1 MNIRLLAIFEQMSAV
16 GQLLPSNSLPC
27 EWPLKE
33 WVSND
38 GAIIEQELNHCIE
51 DLSLQINKALTEP
64 LPEPIAGFSEI
75 AT

>member
-1 MNIRLLAIFEQMSAV
+1 M
-16 GQLLPSNSLPC
+16 C
-27 EWPLKE
+27 ETPLRPIKE

-38 GAIIEQELNHCIE
+38 GAFIEQELNHCIE

-64 LPEPIAGFSEI
+64 LPEPTAGFSEI